1 MDKKELIAE
10 IIRHL
15 EADLQVNIDAA
26 NEARE
31 AAIHDESVAETQ
43 YDTLGLEAS
52 YLAHGQ
58 SKRVQTLEMNLAD
71 YRSMPVRVFDQDT
84 AVGLSA
90 LVTLETP
97 QGEQKHLFIG
107 VAGGGIQISADGVPV
122 TVITPDAPLGKA
134 LVGQFCGDTV
144 TLPLGEYE
152 IVGIC

>member
-1 MDKKELIAE
+1 MDKTELIAE

-15 EADLQVNIDAA
+15 EDDLQVNIDAA

-31 AAIHDESVAETQ
+31 AAIHDESVPETQ

-58 SKRVQTLEMNLAD
+58 SKRVQELEMNLAD
-71 YRSMPVRVFDQDT
+71 YRSMPVRIFDQDT
-84 AVGLSA
+84 PVGLSA
-90 LVTLETP
+90 LVTLEKP

-107 VAGGGIQISADGVPV
+107 VAGGGVQINTDGILV
-122 TVITPDAPLGKA
+122 TVITPDAPMGRA

-144 TLPLGEYE
+144 TLPQGEYE
-152 IVGIC
+152 IVEIC